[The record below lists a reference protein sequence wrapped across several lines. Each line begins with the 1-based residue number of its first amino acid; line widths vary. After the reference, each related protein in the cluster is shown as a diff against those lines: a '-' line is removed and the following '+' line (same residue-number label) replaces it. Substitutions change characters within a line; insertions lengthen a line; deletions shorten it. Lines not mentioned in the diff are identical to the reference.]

1 MIRVV
6 AYETL
11 EMESGTLQYSPEI
24 WSLIVS
30 AVIVRPPRV
39 LRFRL
44 HKQAC
49 CCSLPSPLLSLDFFQ
64 MSSWPRIVWQVSN
77 NWICHQQSF
86 QASWVWTCGL
96 TAKRGWS
103 LFLLWH
109 TDLCVFEDVT
119 KAVALSQR
127 FCTNF
132 RDKLKLIC
140 GLVLLVSD
148 QSEADW

>member
-64 MSSWPRIVWQVSN
+64 MSS
-77 NWICHQQSF
+77 
-86 QASWVWTCGL
+86 
-96 TAKRGWS
+96 
-103 LFLLWH
+103 
-109 TDLCVFEDVT
+109 
-119 KAVALSQR
+119 
-127 FCTNF
+127 
-132 RDKLKLIC
+132 
-140 GLVLLVSD
+140 
-148 QSEADW
+148 